1 MEYDVVFDGQLI
13 DGADLKQ
20 AKANVAKLFKID
32 AAKAER
38 LFSDERTVIKAG
50 VDEATA
56 LKYHAAF
63 TRAGAIA
70 VILDGLGMELTIGP
84 EPPTSPPAAEVD
96 TVAPPERAMRPWGTT
111 PVDSSPSRLDMAE
124 AGRAPPPLLARGQPT
139 APDDMTMADAGAVLV
154 DEPTNVEAP
163 NINTSHLMLAD
174 AGADLAEYKV
184 IAAPEYDLSAFELAP
199 PGTAFDED
207 V

>member
-1 MEYDVVFDGQLI
+1 M
-13 DGADLKQ
+13 
-20 AKANVAKLFKID
+20 ANVAKLFKID

-56 LKYHAAF
+56 LKYQAAF
-63 TRAGAIA
+63 TRAGATA
-70 VILDGLGMELTIGP
+70 VILDGLGMEVTLDPKLGA
-84 EPPTSPPAAEVD
+84 SPPAAQAHKV
-96 TVAPPERAMRPWGTT
+96 VPSERAMPPSETT
-111 PVDSSPSRLDMAE
+111 SADSLPSRLDMAE
-124 AGRAPPPLLARGQPT
+124 AGRAPPPLIARGQPT
-139 APDDMTMADAGAVLV
+139 APDGMTMADAGAVLI

-163 NINTSHLMLAD
+163 SINTSHLILAE
-174 AGADLAEYKV
+174 AGADLAEHKPV
-184 IAAPEYDLSAFELAP
+184 AAPEYDLSAFELAP